1 MSEKLLLKKV
11 LFDELKTI
19 NKQIKETDANDICE
33 LVHLSQRKE
42 FVQKIIDICVD
53 RNKF

>member
-1 MSEKLLLKKV
+1 MAEKLLLKQT
-11 LFDELKTI
+11 LFDELKLI
-19 NKQIKETDANDICE
+19 NKQIKETDKDDIRE

-42 FVQKIIDICVD
+42 FVQRIIDICVD